1 MLTHPCDHLIPLTAS
16 FAPVTSRG
24 QKALG
29 MQEDASSAPILHIPN
44 CCYFSSPTPAPHN
57 HTAGRQLCAEPHSP
71 CSPATARDMKTK
83 LSGEVELQRRAATLE
98 GEAGQGRRCQAMAE
112 RSLSWRQRL
121 PLTCLLKQHAP
132 GHSAMSEGHVAAS
145 ALLHQGMDH
154 GLWWITAC
162 GGSRP
167 AGARFW
173 GQL

>member
-1 MLTHPCDHLIPLTAS
+1 MLTHPCDHLTPLTAS

-29 MQEDASSAPILHIPN
+29 MQEDASSAPVLHIPN
-44 CCYFSSPTPAPHN
+44 RCYFSPTPAPHN
-57 HTAGRQLCAEPHSP
+57 HTAGRQLCAEPHTP
-71 CSPATARDMKTK
+71 CSPATARDMKP
-83 LSGEVELQRRAATLE
+83 EVSSEMELQRRAATLE

-112 RSLSWRQRL
+112 CSLSWRQRL
-121 PLTCLLKQHAP
+121 RLTCLLKQHAP

-145 ALLHQGMDH
+145 ALLHQGMDQS
-154 GLWWITAC
+154 LWWITAC